1 MAVKVVDSKTGKT
14 VTHVFGGPAAA
25 AGKIASKKITKK
37 QQKKNKKIKK
47 DGPLKPM
54 GDTRSTKSDV
64 KRTPPMSTFKSPGT
78 RSEQLLGGGKTP
90 KMSMPAAGRLPDPK
104 MPNTKSSNAR
114 INLAD
119 GGTVG
124 KKQIPEGPKGKGLR
138 ALKAK
143 APEVAA
149 NMGYKHGGAV
159 TVKTNQKPH
168 MS

>member
-1 MAVKVVDSKTGKT
+1 MR
-14 VTHVFGGPAAA
+14 
-25 AGKIASKKITKK
+25 KKKEREQK
-37 QQKKNKKIKK
+37 KKNKKIKK
-47 DGPLKPM
+47 DAPLKPM

-64 KRTPPMSTFKSPGT
+64 KRTPPSGRYPGT

-149 NMGYKHGGAV
+149 KMGYRHGGAV